1 VLISDDI
8 LGGRQVDSG
17 NPLSPLLATN
27 WNGSSSFGALLRR
40 GGTMIG
46 KIVMTDAG
54 GLPAGDANITPII
67 GVGAGLTDKLDIG
80 SNSLRFRNIYSK
92 NHYGDV
98 FQGTTFG
105 SDTAPTSQGGG
116 ATFNGTATFA
126 GSSGSLRFALKAG
139 GDIAFRAGANS
150 VDFNGSQEVTVSVLA
165 ESGTVNNSLVRRT
178 SEGQITASQ
187 FNGPLNGLATS
198 ATNLRLGT
206 TDYPASDSAS
216 STAVPLRINGNI
228 NATTFT
234 GTATKANYAD
244 LAENYQ
250 ADFAYEPGTVLEFGG
265 AHEVTVAQD
274 ETRRVA
280 GVVSTRP
287 AHLMNTELQGENVV
301 ALALQGRVPCKVRGK
316 ISKGDL
322 MISAGG
328 GYARPTHDPKIGTII
343 GKALEDF
350 DGVEGVIEVVV
361 GRL

>member
-1 VLISDDI
+1 
-8 LGGRQVDSG
+8 
-17 NPLSPLLATN
+17 
-27 WNGSSSFGALLRR
+27 
-40 GGTMIG
+40 
-46 KIVMTDAG
+46 MTDAG
-54 GLPAGDANITPII
+54 GLPAGDPNITPII
-67 GVGAGLTDKLDIG
+67 GVGAGLTNKLDIG
-80 SNSLRFRNIYSK
+80 TSALRFRNIYAQ
-92 NHYGDV
+92 NHFGDV

-105 SDTAPTSQGGG
+105 SASAPSSQGGG

-126 GSSGSLRFALKAG
+126 GSSGALQFPLEAG
-139 GDIAFRAGANS
+139 GDIALRAGANS
-150 VDFNGSQEVTVSVLA
+150 VNFNGSQLVTISVLA

-178 SEGQITASQ
+178 SDGQINAGQ

-216 STAVPLRINGNI
+216 STSVPLRINGVI
-228 NATTFT
+228 KATTFE
-234 GTATKANYAD
+234 GKATSANYAD

-265 AHEVTVAQD
+265 THEVTIAQD
-274 ETRRVA
+274 ETRKVA
-280 GVVSTRP
+280 GVVSTNP
-287 AHLMNTELQGENVV
+287 AHLMNTQLQGENVV

-322 MISAGG
+322 MTSAGD